1 MAEGTQIWIDALRSG
16 TYKQGSKELGDVE
29 HGFCCLGLA
38 CHLAFEHGV
47 IGIPHDPGYGTLSE
61 NPEVMKWVGLATD
74 NGAYGKADSNGAYGK
89 ADSLILDNDDY
100 QLTFDQIADIIEY
113 NPSGLLV

>member
-16 TYKQGSKELGDVE
+16 TYKQSHLELGNVE
-29 HGFCCLGLA
+29 SGFCCLGLA

-47 IGIPHDPGYGTLSE
+47 IGIPHNPGYGTLSE
-61 NPEVMKWVGLATD
+61 NPEVVKWVGLATR
-74 NGAYGKADSNGAYGK
+74 NGAYGN

-100 QLTFDQIADIIEY
+100 RLTFDQIADIIEY
-113 NPSGLLV
+113 NPPGLLV